1 MMKIYDCFQFFDE
14 NMMLDLRL
22 NILDKY
28 IHKFVIVENLFLHS
42 GEKKKQNF
50 DIENFK
56 KFKDKIIYILVDK
69 LPDGLHD
76 LEKITKNEKNN
87 RLIDNTLKIEH
98 NQRNK
103 ISDGLKDADEDDLIV
118 VSDID
123 EIPKFNSVETS
134 EIKNNILIFEQK
146 MFYYKFNLIYE
157 GFKWFGSKA
166 TRKKHLIS
174 SQWLRDIKAKKYSK
188 LRFDTFFSKKK
199 YNNIKFIN
207 DGGWHFTNIRSPK
220 ELHYKLMNFG
230 HHVDYKES
238 GLNVEKIDKIMNS
251 KKVLYDHSLDKTKN
265 SWNASINLKRVENT
279 ILPSYLV
286 NNISKYKLWF
296 DKNG

>member
-28 IHKFVIVENLFLHS
+28 IHKFIIVENLFLHS
-42 GEKKKQNF
+42 GEEKKQNF
-50 DIENFK
+50 DINNFK

-69 LPDGLHD
+69 LPDGLQVI
-76 LEKITKNEKNN
+76 EKLFENEKGNGIIN
-87 RLIDNTLKIEH
+87 NTLKIEH

-103 ISDGLKDADEDDLIV
+103 ISDGLKDADENDLIV
-118 VSDID
+118 VSDVD
-123 EIPKFNSVETS
+123 EIPKLSSLKTS

-166 TRKKHLIS
+166 IRKKNLIS

-188 LRFDTFFSKKK
+188 LRIDTLFSKKK

-238 GLNVEKIDKIMNS
+238 GLNIEKIDKIMNS
-251 KKVLYDHSLDKTKN
+251 KKVLYDHNLDKTKN
-265 SWNASINLKRVENT
+265 GWNASINLKRVENI
-279 ILPSYLV
+279 ILPTYLIKNV
-286 NNISKYKLWF
+286 SKYKLWF
-296 DKNG
+296 DNDG